1 MVYLLKCWAG
11 GILCVASECE
21 FDWGCGII
29 IKSGPVPMP
38 AWNRGRGMS
47 YLLMWTSSAN
57 HLYAGRV
64 GGFRWVVYA
73 E

>member
-38 AWNRGRGMS
+38 AWNRGRGMCFKK
-47 YLLMWTSSAN
+47 Y
-57 HLYAGRV
+57 
-64 GGFRWVVYA
+64 
-73 E
+73 